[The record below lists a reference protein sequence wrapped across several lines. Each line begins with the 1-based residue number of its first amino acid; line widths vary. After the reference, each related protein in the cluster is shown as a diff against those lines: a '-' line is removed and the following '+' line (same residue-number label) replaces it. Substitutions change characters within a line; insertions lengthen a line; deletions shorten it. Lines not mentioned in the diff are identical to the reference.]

1 MAFNG
6 SGTFNRLYD
15 WTAERDAG
23 NNIDSTKMDQEDDGF
38 ATGLSACITKDG
50 QTTITAD
57 LPMATYKHTGVGNGT
72 ARTHYAALGQAQDG
86 LLAWAAAGG
95 TANAITATYSPSI
108 TSLSDGQLCF
118 VRAGAANTTATPTFS
133 PSGLTARTIVKEGG
147 NALIAGDI
155 AGAGHELILRYLA
168 ASARWELLNPSTTTA
183 TAAKQADVIT
193 TRGDIVRGSSSGDAE
208 RLAVGSAGQVVRSD
222 GTDAAWGWHGI
233 VQRVNTQTGAVA
245 TGATVLPTDNS
256 IPQNIEGD
264 EYMTLAVTPKDE
276 NNILYIDVVITLS
289 SSQAGGA
296 VSAALFQDSTAG
308 ALAATTH
315 GYDIAG
321 RLVTLNLTHKM
332 TAGTAS
338 ETTFKVR
345 AGANGSGTTTFNG
358 TAGGRIFGG
367 VMASSVTITEVAA

>member
-6 SGTFNRLYD
+6 SGTFNRLHD

-38 ATGLSACITKDG
+38 AAGLSSCITKDG

-57 LPMATYKHTGVGNGT
+57 LPMATNKHTGVGAGT
-72 ARTHYAALGQAQDG
+72 ARTHYARLDQAQDG
-86 LLAWAAAGG
+86 LLAWAVAGG
-95 TANAITATYSPSI
+95 SANAITATYSPAI
-108 TSLSDGQLCF
+108 SLSDGQLCF

-133 PSGLTARTIVKEGG
+133 PNGLTARTIVKEGG

-155 AGAGHELILRYLA
+155 AGAGHELVLRYLA
-168 ASARWELLNPSTTTA
+168 ASTRWELLNPSTTTA

-193 TRGDIVRGSSSGDAE
+193 TRGDIVRGSSSGAAE

-222 GTDAAWGWHGI
+222 GTDAAWDWHGI

-245 TGATVLPTDNS
+245 TGTTVLPTDNS
-256 IPQNIEGD
+256 IPQNSEGD

-276 NNILYIDVVITLS
+276 NNVLYIDIVVMLS

-321 RLVTLNLTHKM
+321 RFVTLNLTHKM
-332 TAGTAS
+332 AAGTTS

-345 AGANGSGTTTFNG
+345 AGANGAGTTTFNG
-358 TAGGRIFGG
+358 TSGGRIFGG
-367 VMASSVTITEVAA
+367 VMASSITITEIAA